1 MVYKLAARFLPD
13 LFPIP
18 MSSKSDRRQILL
30 RIPEPLAR
38 KVEER
43 AKATYQTRND
53 WFIQLLVQHFGGES
67 FL

>member
-1 MVYKLAARFLPD
+1 MVYKLAARFPAA
-13 LFPIP
+13 LFLIP

-43 AKATYQTRND
+43 AHASYQTRND
-53 WFIQLLVQHFGGES
+53 WFIQLLVQHFEDELS
-67 FL
+67 